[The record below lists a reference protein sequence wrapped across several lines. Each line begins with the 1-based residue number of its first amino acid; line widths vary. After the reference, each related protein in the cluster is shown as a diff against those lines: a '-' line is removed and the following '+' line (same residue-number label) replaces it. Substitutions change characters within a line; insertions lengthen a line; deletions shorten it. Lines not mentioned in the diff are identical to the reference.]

1 MLSLYRA
8 GNGWIYRVPVG
19 AKLVGIMAI
28 VLSVSFLPAGVL
40 MLGVSMAL
48 PCLCYPV
55 SGLGWRELGRQ
66 LVALRWVITIALVVQ
81 VLFVPFDLA
90 ITNSC
95 RVVTAILIADILV
108 LTTRVESL
116 LDATERGLRPL
127 ARLGVKPERVA
138 LALAL
143 AITTIPV
150 LTLIARTVREAQ
162 RARGVRTSLTRFT
175 VPFLVGALKH
185 ADELGEALAAR
196 GIE

>member
-1 MLSLYRA
+1 MLSLYRP
-8 GNGWIYRVPVG
+8 GDGWIYRLPAG
-19 AKLVGIMAI
+19 AKLVGIMAL
-28 VLSVSFLPAGVL
+28 VLGVSALPSNL
-40 MLGVSMAL
+40 WMLGVMLAL
-48 PCLCYPV
+48 PCLCYTLT
-55 SGLGWRELGRQ
+55 GLGWRGLGRQ

-90 ITNSC
+90 ITNTG
-95 RVVTAILIADILV
+95 RVVTAILIANILV
-108 LTTRVESL
+108 LTTRIESL

-127 ARLGVKPERVA
+127 TRFGVKPERVA

-150 LTLIARTVREAQ
+150 LTLIAHNVREAQ

-185 ADELGEALAAR
+185 ADELGEALIAR